1 MASYQNR
8 PGAQATDEYGNPI
21 QQLDEYGNP
30 IGRGATGGGGYGTGG
45 GYGGGATGGT
55 YGTGGEGYG
64 AGTGALGA
72 GVGGRHH
79 GQEQLHKE
87 SGGGGLGGMLH
98 RSGSGS
104 SSSSGRKIREGYRR
118 GWVGGFRKEGR
129 VRQGGTSPEVSDD
142 GAMTESR
149 PGTFQQLC
157 IGNRL
162 LVSSDCVEEDS
173 ACLRDKPMAA
183 KQEASSSSI
192 VESNIIEDLSMRP
205 TGMSPGSNEV
215 SHMEIEALWIRVN
228 TATALLTY
236 LKSKATT
243 VAAAATADLSQLSL
257 ADGLVVNDSK
267 LFESI
272 AFSGASDGER
282 DQAYVSE
289 MLDHVESVSGV
300 MDSLARRAIVAE
312 SEAAVQRDKALLSQQ
327 EIQRKVGQINNMSV
341 KLEDMEKF
349 ALGTTSILGEM
360 RRRVDDLVEETSR
373 QKARATENEQE
384 LCRVRRDF
392 ESLKSYVS
400 SLISVRETLVSSEK
414 QFQTIERLFERV
426 YRNLYIVVATGF
438 YGSEDPGPAL
448 QIPILNLKPVF
459 DSQSDLTYR
468 FNSGINL
475 DLIAWWCVETKNTV
489 QGMRKK
495 QKSCVLSPVEKK

>member
-1 MASYQNR
+1 
-8 PGAQATDEYGNPI
+8 
-21 QQLDEYGNP
+21 
-30 IGRGATGGGGYGTGG
+30 
-45 GYGGGATGGT
+45 
-55 YGTGGEGYG
+55 
-64 AGTGALGA
+64 
-72 GVGGRHH
+72 
-79 GQEQLHKE
+79 
-87 SGGGGLGGMLH
+87 
-98 RSGSGS
+98 
-104 SSSSGRKIREGYRR
+104 
-118 GWVGGFRKEGR
+118 
-129 VRQGGTSPEVSDD
+129 
-142 GAMTESR
+142 
-149 PGTFQQLC
+149 
-157 IGNRL
+157 
-162 LVSSDCVEEDS
+162 
-173 ACLRDKPMAA
+173 MAA

-414 QFQTIERLFERV
+414 QFQTIERLFER
-426 YRNLYIVVATGF
+426 LVAKTTQLE
-438 YGSEDPGPAL
+438 SDKVQKEAEVQKLMEENVRLTAL
-448 QIPILNLKPVF
+448 V
-459 DSQSDLTYR
+459 D
-468 FNSGINL
+468 
-475 DLIAWWCVETKNTV
+475 
-489 QGMRKK
+489 KK
-495 QKSCVLSPVEKK
+495 EAQLLAMNEQCKMMALSSI